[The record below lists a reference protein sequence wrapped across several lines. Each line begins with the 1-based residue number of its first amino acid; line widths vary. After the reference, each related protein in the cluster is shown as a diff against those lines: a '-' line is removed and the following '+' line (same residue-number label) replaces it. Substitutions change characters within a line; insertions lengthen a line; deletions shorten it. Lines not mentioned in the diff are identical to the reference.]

1 MVLSIFTLVLRVVF
15 SVAVCYDSNVRM
27 LWFLCMT
34 SLSLSY
40 SLSLTLSFSLL
51 LSLSLTLSFAFSFS
65 LCRLM
70 SEATDD
76 DDEEVLKVYP
86 AVDLEYGADLNL
98 RMAFI
103 RAFLAVSNPRSSRPG
118 NVA

>member
-1 MVLSIFTLVLRVVF
+1 
-15 SVAVCYDSNVRM
+15 
-27 LWFLCMT
+27 
-34 SLSLSY
+34 
-40 SLSLTLSFSLL
+40 
-51 LSLSLTLSFAFSFS
+51 
-65 LCRLM
+65 M